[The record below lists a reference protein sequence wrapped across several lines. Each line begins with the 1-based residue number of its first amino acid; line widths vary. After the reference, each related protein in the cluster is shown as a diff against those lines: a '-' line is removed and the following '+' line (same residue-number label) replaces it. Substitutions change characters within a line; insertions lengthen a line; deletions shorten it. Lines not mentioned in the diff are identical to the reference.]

1 MINLNEE
8 DWFINGVKAI
18 QLAAGRTAMQ
28 LALIIDEEI
37 VSFIG
42 VAPEIAEKF
51 LNASDISDIGETG
64 PGVFEF
70 SLDGENV
77 VSDEKTYS
85 IMLSSPTIVFVD
97 TEVQR
102 HAEKASVGWLYQGG
116 QFVIP
121 GVYE

>member
-8 DWFINGVKAI
+8 DWFLEGVKQTQI
-18 QLAAGRTAMQ
+18 AAGRTAMQ
-28 LALIIDEEI
+28 IALIIDGAI

-42 VAPEIAEKF
+42 VAPEIAQKF
-51 LNASDISDIGETG
+51 LNSSNISDIGETY

-70 SLDGENV
+70 SIDGETVISN
-77 VSDEKTYS
+77 EKIYS
-85 IMLSSPTIVFVD
+85 IMLSEPIIVHVTLD
-97 TEVQR
+97 SQR
-102 HAEKASVGWLYQGG
+102 HADKAEEGWLYQGG

>member
-8 DWFINGVKAI
+8 DWFLEGVKQTQI
-18 QLAAGRTAMQ
+18 AAGRTAMQ
-28 LALIIDEEI
+28 IALIIDGAI

-42 VAPEIAEKF
+42 VAPEIAQKF
-51 LNASDISDIGETG
+51 LNSSNISDIGETS

-70 SLDGENV
+70 SIDGERVISN
-77 VSDEKTYS
+77 EKIYS
-85 IMLSSPTIVFVD
+85 IMLSEPIIVHVTLD
-97 TEVQR
+97 AQR
-102 HAEKASVGWLYQGG
+102 HADKAEEGWLYQGG

>member
-8 DWFINGVKAI
+8 DWFIDGVKAT

-28 LALIIDEEI
+28 LALIIDGEI

-64 PGVFEF
+64 QGVFEF

-85 IMLSSPTIVFVD
+85 IMLSSPAIVFVD
-97 TEVQR
+97 AEVQR

-116 QFVIP
+116 QFIIP

>member
-8 DWFINGVKAI
+8 DWFINGVKAT

-28 LALIIDEEI
+28 LALIIDGEI

-42 VAPEIAEKF
+42 VSPEIAEKF
-51 LNASDISDIGETG
+51 LNASEINDIGETS
-64 PGVFEF
+64 PGIFEF
-70 SLDGENV
+70 SLGGETV
-77 VSDEKTYS
+77 IADEKTYS
-85 IMLSSPTIVFVD
+85 IMVSNPVIVFVD
-97 TEVQR
+97 AEVQR
-102 HAEKASVGWLYQGG
+102 HAEKAAVGWLYQGG

>member
-8 DWFINGVKAI
+8 DWFLDGVKQK
-18 QLAAGRTAMQ
+18 QLASGRTAMQ
-28 LALIIDEEI
+28 LALIIEGEI

-42 VAPEIAEKF
+42 VSPEIADKF
-51 LNASDISDIGETG
+51 LNSPSISDVGQVG
-64 PGVFEF
+64 PGLFKFNVN
-70 SLDGENV
+70 GEEILA
-77 VSDEKTYS
+77 DEKTYS
-85 IMLSSPTIVFVD
+85 IMLSDPIIVFVD
-97 TEVQR
+97 INVHR

>member
-8 DWFINGVKAI
+8 DWFIQGVKAT

-28 LALIIDEEI
+28 LALIIDGEI

-42 VAPEIAEKF
+42 VSPEIAEKF
-51 LNASDISDIGETG
+51 LNASEINDIGETS
-64 PGVFEF
+64 PGIFEF
-70 SLDGENV
+70 NLDGETVKSN
-77 VSDEKTYS
+77 EKIYS
-85 IMLSSPTIVFVD
+85 IMLSEPTIVHVTLD
-97 TEVQR
+97 SQR
-102 HAEKASVGWLYQGG
+102 HADKAEEGWLYQGG